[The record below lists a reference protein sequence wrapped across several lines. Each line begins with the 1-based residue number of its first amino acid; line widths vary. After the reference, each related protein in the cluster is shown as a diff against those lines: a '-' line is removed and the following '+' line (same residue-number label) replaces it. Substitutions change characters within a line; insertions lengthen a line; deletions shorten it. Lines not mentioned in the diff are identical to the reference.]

1 MTIMATDILLDENDD
16 LLFDANGELVLGDCD
31 LQEVGI
37 IARINKGEV
46 KSDPLLGPNLIE
58 LIHANAK
65 PEEFKQRMKIAL
77 ARDGKDFEE
86 YREMINQRLQQ

>member
-1 MTIMATDILLDENDD
+1 MTDILLDENDD

-58 LIHANAK
+58 LINANGGEA
-65 PEEFKQRMKIAL
+65 EVKQRMKIAL
-77 ARDGKDFEE
+77 ARDGKNYDE
-86 YREMINQRLQQ
+86 YRDMINLKTTE

>member
-1 MTIMATDILLDENDD
+1 MVTDLLLDENDD
-16 LLFDANGELVLGDCD
+16 LLFDSNGELVIGESD

-58 LIHANAK
+58 LIHANANQN
-65 PEEFKQRMKIAL
+65 EFKQRMKIAL
-77 ARDGKDFEE
+77 ARDGKDFDE
-86 YREMINQRLQQ
+86 YRDLINLQGNE

>member
-1 MTIMATDILLDENDD
+1 MAVDILLNENDD
-16 LLFDANGELVLGDCD
+16 LLFDANGELVLGESD

-58 LIHANAK
+58 LINANGGAA
-65 PEEFKQRMKIAL
+65 EVKQRMKIAL
-77 ARDGKDFEE
+77 ARDGKNYEE
-86 YREMINQRLQQ
+86 FREMINLKVTE

>member
-1 MTIMATDILLDENDD
+1 MLLDENDD
-16 LLFDANGELVLGDCD
+16 LLFDSNGELVLGDCD

-58 LIHANAK
+58 LIHDNANK
-65 PEEFKQRMKIAL
+65 NELKQRMKIAL

-86 YREMINQRLQQ
+86 FREMISQKTTE

>member
-1 MTIMATDILLDENDD
+1 MAIDILLDENDD

-58 LIHANAK
+58 LINANGGATAV
-65 PEEFKQRMKIAL
+65 KQRMKIAL
-77 ARDGKDFEE
+77 ARDGKNYEE
-86 YREMINQRLQQ
+86 FRELINLITNG